1 MALIVYDPAPRRL
14 SAGQLARTYCYGHGE
29 SIGVFIPPSRLL
41 RDEFEF
47 TQTYEEPECID
58 PYDVQRSAAE
68 PESQVESARMFED
81 SRERSEQMQETELT
95 LRFRK
100 AEEMTASGRE
110 FSLRADMADLLDE
123 YAARGSTR
131 WC

>member
-1 MALIVYDPAPRRL
+1 MTL
-14 SAGQLARTYCYGHGE
+14 
-29 SIGVFIPPSRLL
+29 
-41 RDEFEF
+41 
-47 TQTYEEPECID
+47 
-58 PYDVQRSAAE
+58 QRSAAE

-100 AEEMTASGRE
+100 AGEMTASGRE

-123 YAARGSTR
+123 RGPGVYTMVLIAELEEISKGEPDTPILEYSIFHEAQAPTGYWTTR
-131 WC
+131 